1 MIAAARTWWTQ
12 AAEAALDL
20 VVPQRCAGCGAPG
33 TVWCPT
39 CAWACDVE
47 SLRVPGPVPGR
58 AACEHAGPAGHAVVA
73 FKDEQVRRL
82 AGPLGA
88 LLARAVRDALVDART
103 PRDVP
108 VWVVPVPSRRGAVR
122 GRGADHTEVLAG
134 RAARVL
140 RGSGIPAHRC
150 PALQHVR
157 ASRDQVGLS
166 RPQRLA
172 NVAGSLRALSLP
184 PGVVVVVDDVST
196 TGATLA
202 EAVRAL
208 GESGRWV
215 TCVATVT
222 WSPGPRAVRRGPVP
236 TSVEGA
242 GGQPPR

>member
-1 MIAAARTWWTQ
+1 
-12 AAEAALDL
+12 
-20 VVPQRCAGCGAPG
+20 
-33 TVWCPT
+33 
-39 CAWACDVE
+39 
-47 SLRVPGPVPGR
+47 
-58 AACEHAGPAGHAVVA
+58 VVA
-73 FKDEQVRRL
+73 FKDDQVRRL

-88 LLARAVRDALVDART
+88 LLAGAVRDALVDGGA
-103 PRDVP
+103 PGGVP

-122 GRGADHTEVLAG
+122 SRGADHTEVLAG

-150 PALQHVR
+150 PALEHVR

-166 RPQRLA
+166 REQRMR
-172 NVAGSLRALSLP
+172 NVAGSMRALALP
-184 PGVVVVVDDVST
+184 PGAIVVVDDVTT
-196 TGATLA
+196 TGATLT

-208 GESGRWV
+208 GESGRRV

-242 GGQPPR
+242 GG